1 MDRLLV
7 MVDSMVDR
15 LHTDHSPDL
24 MTSMLMMMS
33 FTMRWMMSVVPVVAV
48 MVVTAGPVRP
58 SCYICDEY

>member
-15 LHTDHSPDL
+15 LHTDHSSDL
-24 MTSMLMMMS
+24 VTSMLMMS